1 MEVHVKSKEIVKILS
16 ALPEGV
22 NILAINVIGDEAQVT
37 IPLHE
42 FVLLIHQASVYFYKG
57 LPVYKA
63 EYEGVKLSATGP
75 VVERD
80 EV

>member
-1 MEVHVKSKEIVKILS
+1 MLAKEIAKALKG
-16 ALPEGV
+16 LPEGV
-22 NILAINVIGDEAQVT
+22 NIVTINVIGDDVQVT

-42 FVLLIHQASVYFYKG
+42 FVLLVHQASVYFYKG

-75 VVERD
+75 AVECDAVR
-80 EV
+80 V

>member
-1 MEVHVKSKEIVKILS
+1 MLGKEIVKTLR

-22 NILAINVIGDEAQVT
+22 NILAINVIGDDVQVT

-42 FVLLIHQASVYFYKG
+42 FVLLVHQASVYFYKG

-63 EYEGVKLSATGP
+63 EYEGVKLSATGT
-75 VVERD
+75 VGGE
-80 EV
+80 